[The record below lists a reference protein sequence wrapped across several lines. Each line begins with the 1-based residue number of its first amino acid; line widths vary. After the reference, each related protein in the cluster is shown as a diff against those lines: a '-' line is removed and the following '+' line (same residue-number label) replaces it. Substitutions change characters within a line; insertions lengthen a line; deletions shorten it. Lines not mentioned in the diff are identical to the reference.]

1 MFEKI
6 KSLISKDREDHTEK
20 TQEQPINGYKPPID
34 FKKAIEEHEN
44 IKTLLEHAI
53 ESKGIN
59 EDTKHAC
66 NTNNCFLKEW
76 LDNPKGSSLKKTQIF
91 KDLIQVHNE
100 YHQCIEDV
108 ISLIE
113 NQKVGR
119 AQDIM
124 NTRLKIALNKVRSYL
139 MQLKLLHEKNYELK
153 QILID

>member
-1 MFEKI
+1 MLQK
-6 KSLISKDREDHTEK
+6 EDHLDK
-20 TQEQPINGYKPPID
+20 SHEQPSGYKPPID

-44 IKTLLEHAI
+44 IKTLLEKSI
-53 ESKGIN
+53 ETGLTPEIK
-59 EDTKHAC
+59 EAC

-76 LDNPKGSSLKKTQIF
+76 LDNPRGSSLRKTQIF

-100 YHQCIEDV
+100 YHESIKDV

-113 NQKVGR
+113 MSKKER
-119 AQDIM
+119 ARDVL
-124 NTRLKIALNKVRSYL
+124 NSRLKISLNKVKSYL